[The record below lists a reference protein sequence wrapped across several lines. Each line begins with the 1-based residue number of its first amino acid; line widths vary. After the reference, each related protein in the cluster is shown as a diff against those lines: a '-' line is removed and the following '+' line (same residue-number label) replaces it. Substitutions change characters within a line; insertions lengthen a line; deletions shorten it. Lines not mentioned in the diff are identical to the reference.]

1 MNNYDEVISYLIE
14 KSSTMEFDGL
24 PIIVTKITE
33 ILEDKK
39 KSNNDENPYDLWNNL
54 KDNYQFLDNS
64 QYTIIKISE
73 LNQPKCFQV
82 IHAINWL
89 IIQLSSWK
97 STSDLSLVNLDIILN
112 VSFFIDYEGRLW
124 KSLSQSENSLSE
136 YLSNHIVE
144 ELSCIGSEFSANE
157 GDDVPIHEQESLER
171 FLSAI
176 KNKNWVEIEQ
186 LWGRFNTRPLLKVKY
201 IQMLLILMHLDKNA
215 LVKVFQKCIDIPILT
230 HFMFTL
236 KTETSF
242 YVSTKTKNEYV
253 EFCAVCTSLT
263 NLNGRKA
270 LNKIENS
277 YLLDIFKNVSN
288 EEGRFSSWME
298 IFNKY
303 PLRYPHIQEA
313 LGKMLAITTN
323 EKIISIYIDSISL
336 TSSTPDGSR
345 LVVSECLETF
355 SKHASLDRKKLLWQV
370 AYKRWIEWN
379 FGEEDT
385 HNSLF
390 NLAFSELDFAV
401 VGYYLDCITED
412 ERLILQ
418 NEIIG
423 KLESLTNYWH
433 NSSSDVS
440 TFWYRHL
447 SLYQP
452 IEHAIQVY
460 SKGGP
465 LIMTKC
471 SYIPLQFNDD
481 KYIEMLI
488 RG

>member
-1 MNNYDEVISYLIE
+1 MNNYDEVISYLIG

-33 ILEDKK
+33 ILEDGK
-39 KSNNDENPYDLWNNL
+39 KSNNDETSYHLWNKL
-54 KDNYQFLDNS
+54 KDNYDFLDICRYTEIEITELS
-64 QYTIIKISE
+64 QDKW
-73 LNQPKCFQV
+73 LPV
-82 IHAINWL
+82 VHAINWL
-89 IIQLSSWK
+89 KVQLSNWK
-97 STSDLSLVNLDIILN
+97 NTSDLSLVKLEILLN
-112 VSFFIDYEGRLW
+112 VSLFIDDEGRLW
-124 KSLSQSENSLSE
+124 KCLSQCDDNLSKE
-136 YLSNHIVE
+136 LLNHIAK
-144 ELSCIGSEFSANE
+144 ELSCMGSEFSVQE
-157 GDDVPIHEQESLER
+157 GVEVPIHEQESLES
-171 FLSAI
+171 FVSAI
-176 KNKNWVEIEQ
+176 DTKNWVEIER
-186 LWGRFNTRPLLKVKY
+186 LWRIFNTRPLLKSEY
-201 IQMLLILMHLDKNA
+201 MQMLFILMYLDKNA
-215 LVKVFQKCIDIPILT
+215 LVNIFQKCIDIPILT

-242 YVSTKTKNEYV
+242 YVSTQTKNEYV

-263 NLNGRKA
+263 DLNGREQ

-313 LGKMLAITTN
+313 LGEMLGTTTN
-323 EKIISIYIDSISL
+323 ENIISIYIDSISL
-336 TSSTPDGSR
+336 TSSTSSGSR
-345 LVVSECLETF
+345 LVVSKCLETF
-355 SKHASLDRKKLLWQV
+355 SKHASADRKKLLWQV

-379 FGEEDT
+379 FGEKES
-385 HNSLF
+385 HSSLF
-390 NLAFSELDFAV
+390 SLAFSELDFAV
-401 VGYYLDCITED
+401 VGYYLDCATED
-412 ERLILQ
+412 ERLRVQ

-423 KLESLTNYWH
+423 KLESLANYWH

-452 IEHAIQVY
+452 IEHATQVY
-460 SKGGP
+460 SKGGS
-465 LIMTKC
+465 LIMTEY

-481 KYIEMLI
+481 KYFKMLI